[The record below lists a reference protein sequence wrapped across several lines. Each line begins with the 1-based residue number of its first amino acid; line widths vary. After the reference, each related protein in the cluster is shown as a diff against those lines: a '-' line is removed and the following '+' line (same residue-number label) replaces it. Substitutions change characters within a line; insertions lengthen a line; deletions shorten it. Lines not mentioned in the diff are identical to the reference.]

1 MQNIYQQRQRAIRDK
16 KIISLYPRL
25 TMAEIGKR
33 FKLTRKRISQIL
45 KKVEH
50 KEKSNPNLG

>member
-25 TMAEIGKR
+25 TMEEIGKR

-45 KKVEH
+45 KKVEVG
-50 KEKSNPNLG
+50 NTNLG